1 MDLDRTFHA
10 LRDGLFRYYDTPFA
24 LRSRVLERERHD
36 LLDRDGVSWRHP
48 FVEPIR
54 GWRSAPGTIDDA
66 VRAAGA
72 PAELAGLLAAGLMR
86 GVPSLYLHQWQMLD
100 SAMRGRCSAVT
111 AGTGSGKTE
120 AFLLPVL
127 ADLVRESASWE
138 DAAPVGCAW
147 WAEHDEWQPQRQE
160 GPGRPVGLR
169 ALVLYPMNA
178 LVEDQMVR
186 LRRALDGPEAR
197 AWLAQERPGH
207 RFYFGRYT
215 GQTPVSGDRDNDT
228 AVELLRRSMSFAS
241 DKSRRAE
248 AMARANPALHG
259 EAPYYVP
266 RLDGGEMRSRWDM
279 QHAPPDLLITN
290 YSMLSIMLRRAR
302 DARLFAATREWLE
315 RDGSVFT
322 LVIDELHMYRGTAGT
337 EVSYLL
343 RTLLDRLDL
352 LRRPEKLRVL
362 ATSASLD
369 RDRDRGFIEGFFAQP
384 IERFDI
390 WPGEPEPIGAPPADL
405 AAHGDALAGAAA
417 LGGEEAADLA
427 RSLGLPAAIEHA
439 CTTPEGGTAARSVVE
454 LGAELFPGLEQQSQE
469 RAIYGAL
476 TAAGSAG
483 MRLRGH
489 LFVRTVLGIWACSN
503 PHCGVGGHEARRGI
517 GTLYDQPRY
526 RCDACGARVLELLYC
541 ETCGDV
547 FLGGY
552 CARDPD
558 GLAWDLFPDSPDLD
572 GIPERARLSRDATTY
587 LLYWPQREQPAV
599 SHRHGPWWRRGPYR
613 FAFEH
618 ARYEPMS
625 GRMTCQ
631 QRQQTGWMFRVT
643 AEREGDSAAR
653 LERMSP
659 LPIIC
664 PSCGDSA
671 ERRAHGPERLPVE
684 SRARTR
690 SPIRTMGMGF
700 ERANQVLADELMR
713 QMGDRRKLVLFSDNR
728 MDAAKLSAGLETSH
742 YRDLVRQLLFEA
754 VASEARHADMVDL
767 ALARMRRDDLSA
779 AATEARRW
787 LRAHE
792 PEHVALIE
800 DYANDDLDAGDAAF
814 VERILAR
821 LRSSATS
828 LATLSDAVMARLLEL
843 GVNPGGPT
851 YALSAFGPPERR
863 QPWHRV
869 YDWRTSP
876 PRPRHREDLDDHA
889 RRLLEDI
896 GRSSREEVVNSLYS
910 GGGRDIESIGLAFT
924 TLDPTIQPTPPEGMR
939 EETFS
944 EILRGAMRI
953 LGERRRFEG
962 MRDPDDEMPTPLR
975 RWLEQVATAHG
986 LSDETLRGAVEQ
998 SLRPSIT
1005 RWLIHREALW
1015 VAPAGSREWRC
1026 ANCLRVHLHAAAG
1039 VCTYCRAPLGEPEQ
1053 IEQEAT
1059 NYYTWLASAGGPAF
1073 RLHCEELTGQ
1083 TGRTESGRRQ
1093 TAFQGIFLEDELEL
1107 ADTIDLL
1114 SVTTTME
1121 AGVDIGSLR
1130 AVMLANM
1137 PPMRFNYQQRVGRAG
1152 RRGDPLAL
1160 ALTVCRGRSHDDY
1173 YFAHPERITGDP
1185 PPEPY
1190 IDLSRAEILR
1200 RVLVA
1205 ELLRQAF
1212 RALSEER
1219 PDVALG
1225 SNVHGQFGTAG
1236 DWRRAHEVSV
1246 RCWVAEHPDEVARS
1260 LDALLTLTQLGPKA
1274 QELRAFA
1281 EHEMLDRVGELA
1293 DVAPADADL
1302 SQALAEG
1309 GLLPMYG
1316 FPTRVRYLFHGRP
1329 TGYPWPPAA
1338 TVDRDLEIAIS
1349 QFAPGSETVK
1359 DKAIHVAVGVASW
1372 SPRGGRAVPDDNPLG
1387 VLERLLYCRSC
1398 LHVAPAPEETPTACP
1413 VCGEQDETSFGVIQ
1427 LAQPEGFRTDWAPR
1441 DYDGQFDW
1449 RPAASGGRLS
1459 PGEPRAAVVEWNLEA
1474 RIGADRL
1481 YVINSNGGD
1490 GFQLAPARHP
1500 RMPGWWSVDLKHD
1513 PMHSGLD
1520 IPSLAEE
1527 RAVRV
1532 SLGARHV
1539 TDTLLLSVREV
1550 PPGLHLDPTS
1560 IAARATLYSA
1570 GFMLREAAAR
1580 QLDVQGGELRVGL
1593 WLEPRGDAAP
1603 RGWVFL
1609 ADALANGAGY
1619 CTHLGQRSELRRLLR
1634 STREYLAEL
1643 EDESRHAC
1651 DSSCYDCLRS
1661 YQNQAYHALLDWRL
1675 ARDWLDIVEGRPLD
1689 TARWEDAEER
1699 VTSSFARAFGG
1710 QPVRVS
1716 GGVWT
1721 CKVGDRLIVICHPL
1735 ELTREGDRSVRLAA
1749 AFANAIDEGL
1759 ATDPRQLE
1767 CWPSF
1772 DLLRRPGKV
1781 FAGGR

>member
-1 MDLDRTFHA
+1 MDLDRTFRA
-10 LRDGLFRYYDTPFA
+10 LREGLFRYYDTPFA
-24 LRSRVLERERHD
+24 LRSSTLEQERRA

-54 GWRSAPGTIDDA
+54 SWRSAPGTIEDA

-72 PAELAGLLAAGLMR
+72 PSELAALTNAGLMR
-86 GVPSLYLHQWQMLD
+86 GVPSLYVHQWQMLD

-127 ADLVRESASWE
+127 ADLVRESATWA
-138 DAAPVGCAW
+138 DPAPVGPEW
-147 WAEHDEWQPQRQE
+147 WAEGSSWEPQRQE
-160 GPGRPVGLR
+160 GPARPMALR
-169 ALVLYPMNA
+169 ALILYPMNA

-197 AWLAQERPGH
+197 AWLAQARPGH
-207 RFYFGRYT
+207 RIYFGRYT

-228 AVELLRRSMSFAS
+228 AIDLLRRSLAFARG
-241 DKSRRAE
+241 KSLRAE
-248 AMARANPALHG
+248 AMARANPELHG
-259 EAPYYVP
+259 DVPYYVP

-302 DARLFAATREWLE
+302 DERLFSATREWLK

-343 RTLLDRLDL
+343 RNLLDRLDL
-352 LRRPEKLRVL
+352 LRRPEKLRIL

-369 RDRDRGFIEGFFAQP
+369 RDRDRDFIQGFFAQP
-384 IERFDI
+384 IDRFDI
-390 WPGEPEPIGAPPADL
+390 WPGEAEPSSAAPADL
-405 AAHGDALAGAAA
+405 SPHADALAGAHA
-417 LGGEEAADLA
+417 LGAAEAGDLA
-427 RSLGLPAAIEHA
+427 RSLSLIAAIERA
-439 CTTPEGGTAARSVVE
+439 CTNPEGGTVARSILE
-454 LGAELFPGLEQQSQE
+454 LGERLFPKLETGA
-469 RAIYGAL
+469 RADAVYGAL
-476 TAAGSAG
+476 SAAGAGG

-503 PHCGVGGHEARRGI
+503 PECGVGGPAARRGI
-517 GTLYDQPRY
+517 GTLYEQPRY
-526 RCDACGARVLELLYC
+526 RCSECGARVLELLYC

-558 GLAWDLFPDSPDLD
+558 GLVWDLFPDSPDLE
-572 GIPERARLSRDATTY
+572 GVPERARLSRDATTY

-599 SHRHGPWWRRGPYR
+599 PHRHGPWWRRGPYR

-618 ARYEPMS
+618 AHYEPMS
-625 GRMTCQ
+625 GCLTCQ
-631 QRQQTGWMFRVT
+631 QRQHTGWVFRVT
-643 AEREGDSAAR
+643 PERDGDPAAR
-653 LERMSP
+653 LERMNP
-659 LPIIC
+659 MPIVC
-664 PSCGDSA
+664 PSCGDRG
-671 ERRAHGPERLPVE
+671 ERHAHGPERLPVE

-690 SPIRTMGMGF
+690 SPIRSMGMGF

-713 QMGDRRKLVLFSDNR
+713 QMGDQRKLVLFSDNR

-742 YRDLVRQLLFEA
+742 YRDLVRQLLYEA
-754 VASEARHADMVDL
+754 ISSEAQHADLVDL
-767 ALARMRRDDLSA
+767 ALARMRRQDRSD

-787 LRAHE
+787 LRANE
-792 PEHVALIE
+792 PEHASLIE
-800 DYANDDLDAGDAAF
+800 DYANEDLDDAGDVAY
-814 VERILAR
+814 VERLLAR

-828 LATLSDAVMARLLEL
+828 LATLSEMVGTRLLEL
-843 GVNPGGPT
+843 GVNPGGPS
-851 YALSAFGPPERR
+851 YGLSSYGPEREHS
-863 QPWHRV
+863 WHRL
-869 YDWRTSP
+869 YDWHTRP
-876 PRPRHREDLDDHA
+876 PRARHRQDLDNDA

-896 GRSSREEVVNSLYS
+896 ERMSREEVVNSLYS

-924 TLDPTIQPTPPEGMR
+924 TLDPTIELTPPTGLPR
-939 EETFS
+939 EVFLEV
-944 EILRGAMRI
+944 LRGTMRI
-953 LGERRRFEG
+953 LGERRRFDG
-962 MRDPDDEMPTPLR
+962 MRDPDEEMPTNLR
-975 RWLEQVATAHG
+975 RWLEQVALLHGIDRNAMTA
-986 LSDETLRGAVEQ
+986 AVEQ
-998 SLRPSIT
+998 GIRESIS
-1005 RWLIHREALW
+1005 RWLIRREALW
-1015 VAPAGSREWRC
+1015 VAPADSSQWRC
-1026 ANCLRVHLHAAAG
+1026 ANCSRVHLHGAAG
-1039 VCTYCRAPLGEPEQ
+1039 VCTYCRARLGESE
-1053 IEQEAT
+1053 EVEHTTT
-1059 NYYTWLASAGGPAF
+1059 NYYAWLAKVGGPAF

-1083 TGRTESGRRQ
+1083 TGRGESGRRQ

-1107 ADTIDLL
+1107 VDTIDLL

-1130 AVMLANM
+1130 AVVLANM

-1152 RRGDPLAL
+1152 RRGDPLSL

-1185 PPEPY
+1185 PPKPY
-1190 IDLSRAEILR
+1190 IDLSRPEILQ

-1212 RALSEER
+1212 QALAQEQPRAG
-1219 PDVALG
+1219 LG
-1225 SNVHGQFGTAG
+1225 SNVHGQFGIAG
-1236 DWRRAHEVSV
+1236 YWRSSHEAYV
-1246 RCWVAEHPDEVARS
+1246 RDWVAQHSGDVDRS
-1260 LDALLTLTQLGPKA
+1260 LDALLTLTRLEPA
-1274 QELRAFA
+1274 RSELRSFVAQA
-1281 EHEMLDRVGELA
+1281 MLDRVGELA
-1293 DVAPADADL
+1293 DEAPAGAEL
-1302 SQALAEG
+1302 SQVLAEG
-1309 GLLPMYG
+1309 GLLPMFG

-1329 TGYPWPPAA
+1329 RGYPWPPSA

-1372 SPRGGRAVPDDNPLG
+1372 TPRGGRAVPDDDPLG
-1387 VLERLLYCRSC
+1387 SRERLLYCRAC
-1398 LHVAPAPEETPTACP
+1398 LHVAPAPDDPPAACP
-1413 VCGEQDETSFGVIQ
+1413 VCGEQDDAVFSVIQ
-1427 LAQPEGFRTDWAPR
+1427 LAQPTGFRTDWVPR
-1441 DYDGQFDW
+1441 SYDGQFEW

-1459 PGEPRAAVVEWNLEA
+1459 PAEPRTTEVEKNLEA

-1490 GFQLAPARHP
+1490 GFELAPARHAH
-1500 RMPGWWSVDLKHD
+1500 RPGWWSVDLKHD
-1513 PMHSGLD
+1513 PVQRGLR
-1520 IPSLAEE
+1520 IPDLIEE
-1527 RAVRV
+1527 QAVTV

-1539 TDTLLLSVREV
+1539 TDTLLLSARAV
-1550 PPGLHLDPTS
+1550 PSGLHLDPTN

-1593 WLEPRGDAAP
+1593 WLEPRRDDVP
-1603 RGWVFL
+1603 RGWIFL
-1609 ADALANGAGY
+1609 ADSLENGAGY
-1619 CTHLGQRSELRRLLR
+1619 CTHLGQRSELVRLLR

-1643 EDESRHAC
+1643 EDETRHTC

-1661 YQNQAYHALLDWRL
+1661 YQNQPYHGLLDWRL
-1675 ARDWLDIVEGRPLD
+1675 ARDWLDIVEGLPLD
-1689 TARWEDAEER
+1689 TARWADAEEE
-1699 VTSSFARAFGG
+1699 VTRSFAEAFGG
-1710 QPVRVS
+1710 EVVGLN
-1716 GGVWT
+1716 GGVWA
-1721 CKVGDRLIVICHPL
+1721 CPVGERVVVVCHAL
-1735 ELTREGDRSVRLAA
+1735 ELTEEGSRSARLTAA
-1749 AFANAIDEGL
+1749 CLDAVERGL
-1759 ATDPRQLE
+1759 VSDAGQLQ
-1767 CWPSF
+1767 CWSSF

-1781 FAGGR
+1781 FAGTR